1 MNGGID
7 AVEECIIIS
16 QKVYQNINIT
26 IKKYIDKTY

>member
-7 AVEECIIIS
+7 SVEECIITS

>member
-26 IKKYIDKTY
+26 IKKYMDKTY